1 MKAGEVP
8 IIEVAKLFPVELP
21 GCVSDVCVCVDAC
34 MQDVIRVWWAFLRWI
49 DYCTPTRFKK

>member
-21 GCVSDVCVCVDAC
+21 GCVSDVCVCGCVYAGCHQGLVGFSEVD
-34 MQDVIRVWWAFLRWI
+34 
-49 DYCTPTRFKK
+49 